1 MFGDSD
7 LPVFFGDMGVRVAFS
22 GNNGLGIF
30 DRPIAI
36 KLAASGYGGVENESP
51 AVRLAYNAFSPM
63 PVEGLAEAIGFRTSM
78 VQRLVFAA
86 GVLGAAGGFTLC
98 LWMTV
103 VAYPHN
109 VAGRPLNSW
118 PAYIPITF
126 EMMVLISCLTAV
138 VGMLVLNGLPQPYH
152 PVFNVARFEHASR
165 DKFFLC
171 IEATDPKFDALAT
184 RDFLEQL
191 DTKGVMEVEP

>member
-1 MFGDSD
+1 MTTK
-7 LPVFFGDMGVRVAFS
+7 LY
-22 GNNGLGIF
+22 GLMAEF
-30 DRPIAI
+30 DQPEP
-36 KLAASGYGGVENESP
+36 LLEAARRAREAGYGHMD
-51 AVRLAYNAFSPM
+51 AYSPM

-78 VQRLVFAA
+78 VQRLVFTA

-98 LWMTV
+98 WWMTV

-126 EMMVLISCLTAV
+126 EMMVLLSCLTAV
-138 VGMLVLNGLPQPYH
+138 IGMLVLNGLPQPYH